1 MERRCLWDCS
11 IKNSDALV
19 RLNWDQTHVSLIK
32 IDVAQLIDSPWS
44 LDGRGEW
51 DIRLLSLYI
60 YQHKMLTVK
69 F

>member
-1 MERRCLWDCS
+1 MERRCLWNCS

-51 DIRLLSLYI
+51 YVPQTFVSVYLSA
-60 YQHKMLTVK
+60 
-69 F
+69 

>member
-19 RLNWDQTHVSLIK
+19 RLNWDQTHISLIK

-51 DIRLLSLYI
+51 
-60 YQHKMLTVK
+60 
-69 F
+69 

>member
-1 MERRCLWDCS
+1 MERRRLWNCS

-19 RLNWDQTHVSLIK
+19 QLNWDQTHVSLIK

-51 DIRLLSLYI
+51 YLRLLSLYI